1 MHGIKRSPRGLLGDG
16 GRIVAKCLL
25 QVQNIDV
32 FYHDF
37 HALWDVS
44 LKVEEA
50 LVVSIIGANGA
61 GKSTLLNTIAG
72 VLNPTQGTIEFHGKK
87 INGLMP
93 YQTVAEGIS
102 MVPEGRR
109 IFPRLSV
116 LENLEMGC
124 YIPKARQKKNE
135 VLQKIYDLFPFLEE
149 RTNQLS
155 STLSG
160 GEQQMLAIGRALM
173 CEPRLILF
181 DEISLGLAP
190 LVIKHI
196 YQRVKQINSE
206 GIAALLVEQD
216 IQRSLKS
223 SQKVYIMQSGRIHL
237 EGRPGELSQEDI
249 RKAYFGL

>member
-1 MHGIKRSPRGLLGDG
+1 MAKSLL
-16 GRIVAKCLL
+16 R
-25 QVQNIDV
+25 VQNIEV

-44 LKVEEA
+44 LEVEEA

-72 VLNPTQGTIEFHGKK
+72 VLRPSSGTIEFHNKK

-93 YQTVAEGIS
+93 YQAVAEGIS

-109 IFPRLSV
+109 IFPRLTV

-124 YIPKARQKKNE
+124 YIPKARQKKEE
-135 VLQKIYDLFPFLEE
+135 VLQKIYELFPILEE
-149 RTNQLS
+149 RKSQFS
-155 STLSG
+155 ITLSG

-173 CEPRLILF
+173 CQPRLILL

-190 LVIKHI
+190 LVIKNI
-196 YQRVKQINSE
+196 YQTVKQINSE
-206 GIAALLVEQD
+206 GITALLVEQD
-216 IQRSLKS
+216 IQRSLKACH
-223 SQKVYIMQSGRIHL
+223 KVYIMQSGKIRL
-237 EGRPGELSQEDI
+237 EGRPGELSREDI
-249 RKAYFGL
+249 QKAYFGV